1 MQRLSAKAQPLQA
14 KSTHRID
21 AMNWRRA
28 LLMLAVALPC
38 QAQERSPRVP
48 IEPKVEVLVTEDDN
62 VRIEELRVRGQVQRI
77 VVTPKR
83 GAGTA
88 YQILTGDG
96 SGSQPASPNATR
108 GAVGQR
114 VWHVLSF

>member
-1 MQRLSAKAQPLQA
+1 
-14 KSTHRID
+14 
-21 AMNWRRA
+21 MNWR
-28 LLMLAVALPC
+28 LGLITLAAALPC
-38 QAQERSPRVP
+38 QAQERAPRVP
-48 IEPKVEVLVTEDDN
+48 IEPKVEVLVIEDDN
-62 VRIEELRVRGQVQRI
+62 VRVEELRVRGQVQKI

-83 GAGTA
+83 GAGAA
-88 YQILTGDG
+88 YQIITGDG

>member
-1 MQRLSAKAQPLQA
+1 MQSQLGVVTLALVLALALALALAPTCHAQDLPA
-14 KSTHRID
+14 SKST
-21 AMNWRRA
+21 
-28 LLMLAVALPC
+28 
-38 QAQERSPRVP
+38 
-48 IEPKVEVLVTEDDN
+48 IEPRVEVLVTEDDS

-77 VVTPKR
+77 LVTPKR
-83 GAGTA
+83 GAGVA

-96 SGSQPASPNATR
+96 SNSQAAGPNATR

>member
-1 MQRLSAKAQPLQA
+1 
-14 KSTHRID
+14 
-21 AMNWRRA
+21 MNWPRGLVVLA
-28 LLMLAVALPC
+28 LALPC

-48 IEPKVEVLVTEDDN
+48 IEPKIEVLVSEDDN

-77 VVTPKR
+77 VVTPKH
-83 GAGTA
+83 GAGAA

-96 SGSQPASPNATR
+96 SGSQPAGPNATR